1 MRSQEES
8 LPSLG
13 VQHHHAHLASCLADN
28 QHPGD
33 RPVIGL
39 CLDGTGYGQDGAIW
53 GAEILLGDYR
63 EYQRLYHLAY
73 IALPG
78 GDLAIREPWR
88 AALSHLERA
97 GLSWDP
103 DLHPVK
109 YARQSS
115 KPGWDLLDL
124 IHKQIDSQVNAPLT
138 SSMGRLF
145 DAVAAL
151 IGMRQTVNYEAQAAI
166 ELEYLVDP
174 DETWS
179 YPIEIQDQ
187 ILDPAPLLEALLRDL
202 RAGVKPSILAARF
215 HNSIA
220 EIMGVISIQIR
231 SETGINEVAL
241 SGGVWQNMTLLKK
254 SVGFLRKDGFKIYLH
269 HQVPTN
275 DGGIALGQAA
285 IALHQ
290 LKL

>member
-1 MRSQEES
+1 
-8 LPSLG
+8 
-13 VQHHHAHLASCLADN
+13 
-28 QHPGD
+28 
-33 RPVIGL
+33 
-39 CLDGTGYGQDGAIW
+39 
-53 GAEILLGDYR
+53 
-63 EYQRLYHLAY
+63 
-73 IALPG
+73 
-78 GDLAIREPWR
+78 
-88 AALSHLERA
+88 
-97 GLSWDP
+97 
-103 DLHPVK
+103 VK
-109 YARQSS
+109 YALALN

-124 IHKQIDSQVNAPLT
+124 LHKQIESQVNAPPT

-151 IGMRQTVNYEAQAAI
+151 IGVRQTVNYEAQGAI
-166 ELEYLVDP
+166 ELEYMVDP
-174 DETWS
+174 DEAWS
-179 YPIEIQDQ
+179 YPIEVRDQ
-187 ILDPAPLLEALLRDL
+187 ILDPAPLLEALLGDL

-220 EIMGVISIQIR
+220 EIMRRISIQIR

-254 SVGFLRKDGFKIYLH
+254 SVGLLRKDGFKIYLH

-290 LKL
+290 LNL